1 MIHRNDVVR
10 LLLEE
15 KNKEK
20 RKTIRTPESMFQFD
34 ILMDEIEEIRRNL
47 RLLHQPTHRE
57 VFNNIEENTDR
68 RTEISIEKCII
79 TTIDPYGNT
88 QQQVVLKT
96 PIHMIDSEDV
106 PSTSSRRGTY
116 DRMERGENR
125 RNDDE
130 DDDDDILSKETLE
143 WLEMASETTFDMAAQ
158 NQDYMDQLRA
168 LRSW

>member
-1 MIHRNDVVR
+1 
-10 LLLEE
+10 
-15 KNKEK
+15 
-20 RKTIRTPESMFQFD
+20 
-34 ILMDEIEEIRRNL
+34 LMDEIEEIRRNL
-47 RLLHQPTHRE
+47 RLLNQPTHRE
-57 VFNNIEENTDR
+57 VFHNDEENTDR
-68 RTEISIEKCII
+68 RTEVTIEKCII
-79 TTIDPYGNT
+79 TTIDPYGYT

-96 PIHMIDSEDV
+96 PIHMIDIEDV
-106 PSTSSRRGTY
+106 PSTSSGRGVY

-130 DDDDDILSKETLE
+130 DDDDDDILSEETLE